1 MTAQQPLDV
10 RLWLALGAECDNAPA
25 PNAAEDDYAAG
36 YIAGLAKAQQIM
48 RRMLKASGVAT
59 EYGVG
64 RSAEMIGP
72 HYRFPQADEALAQA
86 RGIESAV
93 FVRETT
99 SWAPAF
105 HQPAEKGP
113 THV

>member
-1 MTAQQPLDV
+1 MNAPESLDN

-36 YIAGLAKAQQIM
+36 YVAGLAKAQVIV
-48 RRMLKASGVAT
+48 RRMLKAAGVAT

-64 RSAEMIGP
+64 RTPETIGP
-72 HYRFPQADEALAQA
+72 HYRFAQPVEALTQA

-93 FVRETT
+93 FVREATA
-99 SWAPAF
+99 WAPAF
-105 HQPAEKGP
+105 HQPAEKGL